1 MIWRCWPSV
10 TGFGFGPKRWGEFF
24 ISQVEE
30 IDYKENAFNTLVLAE
45 EKKDMILAAVSNS
58 AQEFCD
64 LVEGKGGGCVFLLH
78 GPPGVGKTLTAEA
91 TAEHLHRPL
100 YTLTSG
106 ELGTTPSQLED
117 SLSKVLQLALD
128 FNAVLLIDE
137 CDIFLNARDGSD
149 VTRNAMVGI
158 FLRLLEYHKGIL
170 FLTTNRID
178 VFDAA
183 VYSRIS
189 VALEYTS
196 LSKKDREAVWCSLLE
211 ASGTKLDGI
220 DVQALAELPA
230 NGRQIK
236 NAVRLAKALGKG
248 KASGVCTA
256 GLIKA
261 IEVAQDFSCSG
272 VVPSGDKNCTQVLEM
287 VRLTGTQ
294 SA

>member
-1 MIWRCWPSV
+1 MGDRKEMV
-10 TGFGFGPKRWGEFF
+10 
-24 ISQVEE
+24 QALVEHAGSSFA
-30 IDYKENAFNTLVLAE
+30 DV
-45 EKKDMILAAVSNS
+45 
-58 AQEFCD
+58 
-64 LVEGKGGGCVFLLH
+64 VEGKGGGCVFLLH

-91 TAEHLHRPL
+91 TAAHLHRPL

-106 ELGTTPSQLED
+106 EIGTTPSQLED

-189 VALEYTS
+189 VAL
-196 LSKKDREAVWCSLLE
+196 
-211 ASGTKLDGI
+211 
-220 DVQALAELPA
+220 
-230 NGRQIK
+230 
-236 NAVRLAKALGKG
+236 
-248 KASGVCTA
+248 
-256 GLIKA
+256 
-261 IEVAQDFSCSG
+261 
-272 VVPSGDKNCTQVLEM
+272 
-287 VRLTGTQ
+287 
-294 SA
+294 